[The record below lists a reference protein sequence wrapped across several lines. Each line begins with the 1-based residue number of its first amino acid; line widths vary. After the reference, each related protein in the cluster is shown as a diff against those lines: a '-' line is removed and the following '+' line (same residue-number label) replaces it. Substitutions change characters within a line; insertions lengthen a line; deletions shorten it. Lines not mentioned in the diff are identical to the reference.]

1 MIKHI
6 FTLIWNKKGANALIL
21 LEILLAFIV
30 LFAVLSFVFY
40 NTDRLSEPMGFE
52 TENRKYIKF
61 GDLEN
66 LPDSTRVLALAE
78 LKRSLLDLDLVEAVG
93 FGHDVGPFNGSNW
106 CGNTDEMGYDVQAC
120 FSFVDEDFVEA
131 NGMNIIKGRAFT
143 EEDFNST
150 YQLLIGNQTFMESIW
165 GEKNMIDSIISFQYT
180 ETKIIGVMDDYKYN
194 GEFEE
199 SRNAILL
206 LSDTDFN
213 GYAKMTNAYL
223 KMDPSADVAYEEEIS
238 KIVQSTLKT
247 TSFVIQDA
255 PLLRKRANMQT
266 WISIIALLSVCLF
279 LCVNVALG
287 LFGVLS
293 YAISR
298 RKGEIGLRRAIGAH
312 AGSIVQQ
319 FTLEI
324 LILASLSLIFGIILA
339 IQIPIF
345 DIIDVADK
353 IFYRGI
359 LYATL
364 IILGVVTLCALYPS
378 IQASRIHP
386 ATALHE
392 N

>member
-6 FTLIWNKKGANALIL
+6 FTIIWNKKGSNALIL
-21 LEILLAFIV
+21 LEILLAFLV
-30 LFAVLSFVFY
+30 LFSVLSFVFY
-40 NTDRLSEPMGFE
+40 NTDRLRDPIGFE
-52 TENRKYIKF
+52 TENRKYVRF
-61 GDLEN
+61 GELEN
-66 LPDSTRVLALAE
+66 LTDSTRTLALSQ

-106 CGNTDEMGYDVQAC
+106 CSGNDDLGYQIQAC
-120 FSFVDEDFVEA
+120 YSVVDEDFIEA
-131 NGMNIIKGRAFT
+131 NGINIIEGRGFS
-143 EEDFNST
+143 EDDLNST
-150 YQLLIGNQTFMESIW
+150 YQLLIGNQTFMEDAF
-165 GEKNMIDSIISFQYT
+165 GDKNMIDSIIPYDGE
-180 ETKIIGVMDDYKYN
+180 ETKIVGIMDDYKYN

-206 LSDTDFN
+206 FANPKYN
-213 GYAKMTNAYL
+213 GFAKLTNAYL
-223 KMDPSADVAYEEEIS
+223 KMDPSADVAYEEKINN
-238 KIVQSTLKT
+238 IVQSTLKT

-293 YAISR
+293 YNISK
-298 RKGEIGLRRAIGAH
+298 RKAEIGLRRAIGAH
-312 AGSIVQQ
+312 AGSIIQQ

-324 LILASLSLIFGIILA
+324 LILASLSLIFGILITA
-339 IQIPIF
+339 QIPIF
-345 DIIDVADK
+345 NIMDIADN
-353 IFYRGI
+353 IFYKGI

-364 IILGVVTLCALYPS
+364 IILIVVTLCAMYPS

-392 N
+392 D